1 MNRET
6 LEEIVELTIFSPSEL
21 TEILRKHK
29 LWLEGKEDGERAN
42 LSYADLSDAN
52 LSGAN
57 LSCAD
62 LSDANLSGANLRGA
76 DLRGADLSW
85 ANLSRANLNGA
96 TLSGT
101 DLKGTSK
108 DLQQT
113 DMRGK
118 DLDFCVIPLSC
129 RALKW
134 KIDRRLAV
142 QFIYHFCSHDCDD
155 AEITAVQNSLL
166 TLANE
171 FHRVDECGKI
181 EPKFFEEITGIKED
195 K

>member
-1 MNRET
+1 M
-6 LEEIVELTIFSPSEL
+6 ELRIFSPSEL

-42 LSYADLSDAN
+42 LSYAN
-52 LSGAN
+52 
-57 LSCAD
+57 
-62 LSDANLSGANLRGA
+62 
-76 DLRGADLSW
+76 LSW
-85 ANLSRANLNGA
+85 ANLSYSDLSEANLSHADLSRANL
-96 TLSGT
+96 SGS
-101 DLKGTSK
+101 SK

-118 DLDFCVIPLSC
+118 DLDFCAIPLSC

-166 TLANE
+166 SLANE

-181 EPKFFEEITGIKED
+181 EPKE
-195 K
+195 